1 MNRIAINGFQFF
13 SLIILYELGSSVLIG
28 IASSAKKD
36 AWIATAIATLFGC
49 LLCLIYFKLY
59 QYYPTFT
66 LTSFIPKI
74 VGKQLGF
81 LIGVCYIVYF
91 IYMAARV
98 LRDFEQ
104 LLIISLYPTISL
116 MIMGICLIITVMY
129 AGLKGFEVF
138 SRVGELCFFI
148 MIFIIV
154 VVVSFQFISDLIKL
168 DHLRPVLENGW
179 KPIVKAI
186 FPTTLTSP
194 FGELITFTM
203 IFPLVNSQR
212 SVKNIGLSA
221 IAVSGILISIFLLLE
236 ISVIGETEYKI
247 STYPVL
253 TAVSYINIAGFIQRL
268 DSLVIVIMVLIGFI
282 KIGILFFCAVS
293 GTADLFKLKQANKLI
308 YPIGCI
314 ILFCSLAMAPNQII
328 HYKEG
333 LNFIPYYLHIPF
345 QIIIPFLLLCIA
357 FFRNKNERAVPK
369 G

>member
-13 SLIILYELGSSVLIG
+13 SLIILYEIGSSVLISV
-28 IASSAKKD
+28 AAAAKKD
-36 AWIATAIATLFGC
+36 AWIAIAIATLLGC
-49 LLCLIYFKLY
+49 LLCLIYLKLY
-59 QYYPTFT
+59 QYYPEFS

-81 LIGVCYIVYF
+81 LIGICYIVYF
-91 IYMAARV
+91 IYMASRV

-104 LLIISLYPTISL
+104 LLVISLYPTISL
-116 MIMGICLIITVMY
+116 MTIGICLFITVMY
-129 AGLKGFEVF
+129 ACLKGFEVF

-148 MIFIIV
+148 MLFIMVLVIGC
-154 VVVSFQFISDLIKL
+154 QFISDLIKFDNL
-168 DHLRPVLENGW
+168 KPMLENGW

-203 IFPLVNSQR
+203 IFPLVHSQH
-212 SVKNIGLSA
+212 SVKKIGLLA
-221 IAVSGILISIFLLLE
+221 VAVSGILVSIFLLLE
-236 ISVIGETEYKI
+236 ISVIGENEYKI

-268 DSLVIVIMVLIGFI
+268 DSLVIVILVLIGFI

-308 YPIGCI
+308 YPIGII

-328 HYKEG
+328 QYREG
-333 LNFIPYYLHIPF
+333 LDFVPYYLHIPF
-345 QIIIPFLLLCIA
+345 QIIIPLLLLCIA
-357 FFRNKNERAVPK
+357 FFRNKNKGAVPK